1 VSDTSESVETFGAV
15 HFDAG
20 APQSREERVAH
31 EEPLE
36 IQVNGAAVAVLMRTP
51 GHDEELVTGFL
62 LTERVVAGVA
72 DLESVR
78 HCSTAPTPE
87 AEDNVVQVRL
97 AAHVPFDLERL
108 RRHTFAS
115 SSCGVCGKATIEN
128 ACALA
133 SPVHD
138 DGDVRVAP
146 AVLARM
152 VPALRAAQSAFDETG
167 GLHGAGAF
175 TSHGALVLAREDVGR
190 HNAVDKVIGAC
201 ARQGLA
207 RPEVLLVSGRVSFEI
222 VQKAAAARVP
232 VVAGVS
238 APTSLAVRMARALN
252 ITLVGFLRGTSMNV
266 YAGEQRVHGAESP

>member
-1 VSDTSESVETFGAV
+1 VSDAVRAFGAV
-15 HFDAG
+15 HVDAG
-20 APQSREERVAH
+20 AMQSREERVAH

-36 IQVNGAAVAVLMRTP
+36 IQINGASVAVLMRTP
-51 GHDEELVTGFL
+51 GDDEELATGFL
-62 LTERVVAGVA
+62 LTERIVASVN
-72 DLESVR
+72 DVESVR
-78 HCSTAPTPE
+78 HCTTVPTPE
-87 AEDNVVQVRL
+87 AEENVVQVRL
-97 AAHVPFDLERL
+97 TASTPFDLERL

-133 SPVHD
+133 PPLD
-138 DGDVRVAP
+138 DDVRVAP
-146 AVLARM
+146 AVLSRM
-152 VPALRAAQSAFDETG
+152 VASLRAAQSAFDETG

-207 RPEVLLVSGRVSFEI
+207 MPEVLLVSGRVSFEI

-232 VVAGVS
+232 IVAGVS
-238 APTSLAVRMARALN
+238 APTSLAIRMARALN
-252 ITLVGFLRGTSMNV
+252 VTLVGFLRGNTMNV
-266 YAGEQRVHGAESP
+266 YAAEQRVHGAAAT